1 MTMVNLKEA
10 FEVCE
15 YAFYKE
21 VSVKDEAFQ
30 CSLYSVTSA
39 YINDI
44 SIPLINFDTTV
55 HRLSLEIIKL
65 RSHEWMTV

>member
-21 VSVKDEAFQ
+21 VSVTDQAFT
-30 CSLYSVTSA
+30 CSLYSVSTSYA
-39 YINDI
+39 SDI
-44 SIPLINFDTTV
+44 SLPLLNFDTTV

-65 RSHEWMTV
+65 RSYEMMAN